1 MKDYKRNQEKTIV
14 SIKDIIMIIL
24 IIVPFI
30 FIDLRTA
37 LFVGAI
43 CTSLLLMRGTI
54 RHLELRQLKSYKI
67 PNEENELSIPKGV
80 EVFEL
85 ADNVPMEILYKYVS
99 VLRAMK
105 IHPKILI
112 IRFKIRSLSANF

>member
-1 MKDYKRNQEKTIV
+1 MRDYKRHPGKTIL

-43 CTSLLLMRGTI
+43 CISLLLTRGTI
-54 RHLELRQLKSYKI
+54 RHLKSRHLNGYRI
-67 PNEENELSIPKGV
+67 PNEENELYVPKGV

-85 ADNVPMEILYKYVS
+85 LCRKAVQYGNKLTT
-99 VLRAMK
+99 
-105 IHPKILI
+105 
-112 IRFKIRSLSANF
+112 